1 MRVPSNGGHN
11 AGAARGPGSE
21 PRTTKKRAHPHA
33 MSDILASAKTLKA
46 LLEPRAVAVLG
57 ASNDASKIGG
67 IPLRFLREYGYPGKV
82 YAVNPTHATVQ
93 GMPAYKS
100 VMDIEG
106 PIDMAIMAVPAR
118 IAVET
123 AEAAAAKGVKT
134 LCTFTAGFSEAGEEG
149 RRMQQRLGE
158 IARDSGMRILGPNC
172 LGHFNTRNKL
182 YATFTTS
189 ITHGEPQVG
198 SVGLVSQSGAFGS
211 HCFVL
216 GRERGL
222 GFSSCITTGNEVDIT
237 VAECLAYLAMD
248 EHTDVL
254 AVYMEGCKNGDQFME
269 ALALAQARG
278 KPVVI
283 QKVGRSE
290 VGTAAAASHTASLTG
305 ADKVYDAVFERY
317 NAYRANTTSELIDI
331 AYMLSGMRRVG
342 KIPTGNK
349 VAIATV
355 SGGAGVMMADAA
367 EEAGLDLAP
376 LPEKTQAYLK
386 KLVPFAGTRNPVDF
400 TAQVYND
407 FNVVTKNFDAIFREG
422 GYDAVIGFF
431 TALLYSETM
440 SQKVLNSLLPVRKDF
455 PDRVFALSMIGPLER
470 RRQFEDAGFLM
481 LEDPSIAM
489 NTIAA
494 TLKIGRGMA
503 KGPHKA
509 PAVADAPSV
518 QRRAYNEIE
527 AKALLAKA
535 GVPAA
540 PEQLAA
546 NADDAVKA
554 ATEIGYP
561 VVMKIVSPDIVHKS
575 EVGGVKLNL
584 ASADAV
590 RAAYDQILSSCT
602 TAHPK
607 AKIDGV
613 LVGKMISGG
622 VEAILGVQR
631 DPVFGP
637 VVMFGLGG
645 IFTEIMKD
653 VTFRLAP
660 FDEAEAM
667 EMIRSI
673 KGFPLLN
680 GARGR
685 AKCDQAAL
693 AAALS
698 KLSIFAAANREVLAS
713 IDINPVLVL
722 PEGQGVAALDAVI
735 LTV

>member
-1 MRVPSNGGHN
+1 M
-11 AGAARGPGSE
+11 
-21 PRTTKKRAHPHA
+21 T
-33 MSDILASAKTLKA
+33 DILASAKTLKA

-57 ASNDASKIGG
+57 ASDDPSKIGG
-67 IPLRFLREYGYPGKV
+67 MPLKYLREYGYPGEV
-82 YAVNPTHATVQ
+82 YAVNASRDTVQ
-93 GMPAYKS
+93 GMPAFRS
-100 VMDIEG
+100 VLDIPG
-106 PIDMAIMAVPAR
+106 PVDMAIMAVPAKF
-118 IAVET
+118 AVET
-123 AEAAAAKGVKT
+123 AEAAAEKGVKA

-149 RRMQQRLGE
+149 RKMQQRLAD
-158 IARDSGMRILGPNC
+158 IARESGMRILGPNC
-172 LGHFNTRNKL
+172 LGAFNTRNKL
-182 YATFTTS
+182 YATFTTAM
-189 ITHGEPQVG
+189 THGEPEVG
-198 SVGLVSQSGAFGS
+198 NVALISQSGAFGS

-222 GFSSCITTGNEVDIT
+222 RFSCCVTTGNEVDIS
-237 VAECLAYLAMD
+237 VAECIAYFATD

-254 AVYMEGCKNGDQFME
+254 ACYMEGCKDGEQFKA
-269 ALALAQARG
+269 ALALAEKMG

-283 QKVGRSE
+283 QKVGRTAVGSE
-290 VGTAAAASHTASLTG
+290 AAASHTASLTG

-317 NAYRANTTSELIDI
+317 NAYRADTTSELIDI
-331 AYMLSGMRRVG
+331 AYMVSGMRQYG
-342 KIPTGNK
+342 TLPTGNK
-349 VAIATV
+349 IAIATV

-367 EEAGLDLAP
+367 EEAGLDVAP

-407 FNVVTKNFDAIFREG
+407 FNVVTKNFDAIYREG

-440 SQKVLNSLLPVRKDF
+440 SKKVLDSLLPVRKEF
-455 PDRVFALSMIGPLER
+455 PDRVFALSMIGPLANR
-470 RRQFEDAGFLM
+470 RKFEAEGFLM

-494 TLKIGRGMA
+494 TLEIGRGMA
-503 KGPHKA
+503 RGPRKEPPIKGA
-509 PAVADAPSV
+509 PRIKRQS
-518 QRRAYNEIE
+518 YNEIE
-527 AKALLAKA
+527 AKKLLVEA

-540 PEQLAA
+540 AEQLAKS
-546 NADDAVKA
+546 ADDAVKA
-554 ATEIGYP
+554 AEAIGYP
-561 VVMKIVSPDIVHKS
+561 VVMKIVSADILHKS
-575 EVGGVKLNL
+575 EAGGVKLNL
-584 ASADAV
+584 ANADAV
-590 RAAYDQILSSCT
+590 RKAYDDILSSCT
-602 TAHPK
+602 AAHPK

-613 LVGKMISGG
+613 LVGEMVSGG
-622 VEAILGVQR
+622 TEAILGVQR

-673 KGFPLLN
+673 KGFPLLD

-685 AKCDQAAL
+685 KKGDQKAL
-693 AAALS
+693 AKALS
-698 KLSIFAAANREVLAS
+698 KLSVFAAANRDVLAS
-713 IDINPVLVL
+713 IDVNPVVVL
-722 PEGQGVAALDAVI
+722 PEGQGVRALDAVI

>member
-1 MRVPSNGGHN
+1 M
-11 AGAARGPGSE
+11 
-21 PRTTKKRAHPHA
+21 T
-33 MSDILASAKTLKA
+33 DILASAKTLKA

-57 ASNDASKIGG
+57 ASDDANKIGG
-67 IPLRFLREYGYPGKV
+67 IPLRYLRDYGYPGKV

-149 RRMQQRLGE
+149 RRMQQRLAD
-158 IARDSGMRILGPNC
+158 IARESGMRILGPNC

-222 GFSSCITTGNEVDIT
+222 GFSCCITTGNEVDIT

-248 EHTDVL
+248 DHTDVL
-254 AVYMEGCKNGDQFME
+254 AVYMEGCKNGEQFMA
-269 ALALAQARG
+269 ALALAQERG

-290 VGTAAAASHTASLTG
+290 VGSAAAASHTASLTG

-317 NAYRANTTSELIDI
+317 NAYRADTTSELIDI

-431 TALLYSETM
+431 TALLYSESM

-455 PDRVFALSMIGPLER
+455 PDRVFALSMIGPLAR
-470 RRQFEDAGFLM
+470 RRQFEEAGFLM

-503 KGPHKA
+503 QGPRKI
-509 PAVADAPSV
+509 PAADDAPCL

-540 PEQLAA
+540 PERLATS
-546 NADDAVKA
+546 ADGAVKA
-554 ATEIGYP
+554 AAEIGYP

-575 EVGGVKLNL
+575 DAGGVKLNL
-584 ASADAV
+584 GDADAV
-590 RAAYDQILSSCT
+590 RSAYDAILSSCT
-602 TAHPK
+602 AAHPEGEDRRR
-607 AKIDGV
+607 AGRHDDFGRRRGDPRRAARPGLRAGRHVRPRRHLHRDHEGRDLPPRPLRRGGGDGDDPLDQGLPAARRRARPQEMRPGGAGESAVQAVHLRRRQPRPAGQHRHQPGGRAAGRPGRGGAGRGDPDGV
-613 LVGKMISGG
+613 RRAAGTVG
-622 VEAILGVQR
+622 
-631 DPVFGP
+631 P
-637 VVMFGLGG
+637 
-645 IFTEIMKD
+645 T
-653 VTFRLAP
+653 
-660 FDEAEAM
+660 
-667 EMIRSI
+667 
-673 KGFPLLN
+673 PL
-680 GARGR
+680 
-685 AKCDQAAL
+685 C
-693 AAALS
+693 
-698 KLSIFAAANREVLAS
+698 AS
-713 IDINPVLVL
+713 
-722 PEGQGVAALDAVI
+722 
-735 LTV
+735 

>member
-1 MRVPSNGGHN
+1 
-11 AGAARGPGSE
+11 
-21 PRTTKKRAHPHA
+21 
-33 MSDILASAKTLKA
+33 MSDLLASAKTLKA
-46 LLEPRAVAVLG
+46 LLEPRSVAVLG
-57 ASNDASKIGG
+57 ASDDPSKIGG
-67 IPLRFLREYGYPGKV
+67 MPLRYLRDYGYPGKV
-82 YAVNPTHATVQ
+82 YAVNPTRDTVQ
-93 GMPAYKS
+93 GMQAYKT
-100 VMDIEG
+100 VTDIPG
-106 PIDMAIMAVPAR
+106 PVDMAIMAVPAR
-118 IAVET
+118 IAIET
-123 AEAAAAKGVKT
+123 AEAAAAKGVKA
-134 LCTFTAGFSEAGEEG
+134 LCTFTAGFSEAGEDG
-149 RRMQQRLGE
+149 RRMQQRLGD
-158 IARDSGMRILGPNC
+158 IARESGMRILGPNC

-189 ITHGEPQVG
+189 ITHGEPKVG
-198 SVGLVSQSGAFGS
+198 NVALISQSGAFGS

-222 GFSSCITTGNEVDIT
+222 GFSGCVTTGNEVDIT
-237 VAECLAYLAMD
+237 VAECLAYFAMD
-248 EHTDVL
+248 DETEVL
-254 AVYMEGCKNGDQFME
+254 ACYMEGCKNGEQFMA
-269 ALALAQARG
+269 ALDLAHQRG

-283 QKVGRSE
+283 QKVGRSA
-290 VGTAAAASHTASLTG
+290 VGSEAAASHTASLTG
-305 ADKVYDAVFERY
+305 ADKVYDAVFARY
-317 NAYRANTTSELIDI
+317 NAFRADTTSELIDI
-331 AYMLSGMRRVG
+331 AYMLSGMRRFG
-342 KIPTGNK
+342 KLPSGNK

-367 EEAGLDLAP
+367 EEAGLDVAP
-376 LPEKTQAYLK
+376 LPEKTQADLK

-407 FNVVTKNFDAIFREG
+407 FNLVTKNFDAIYREG

-431 TALLYSETM
+431 TALLYSESM
-440 SQKVLNSLLPVRKDF
+440 SKKVLDSLLPVRKAF
-455 PDRVFALSMIGPLER
+455 PDRVFALSMIGPLENR
-470 RRQFEDAGFLM
+470 RKFEAEGFLM

-489 NTIAA
+489 KTIAA

-503 KGPHKA
+503 RGLPKA
-509 PAVADAPSV
+509 PATTGAPQIKRGS
-518 QRRAYNEIE
+518 YNEID
-527 AKALLAKA
+527 AKKLLAEA

-540 PEQLAA
+540 PERLATT
-546 NADDAVKA
+546 ADGAVA
-554 ATEIGYP
+554 AAGEIGFP

-575 EVGGVKLNL
+575 EAGGVKLNL
-584 ASADAV
+584 SSADAV
-590 RAAYDQILSSCT
+590 RRAYDEILSSCA

-613 LVGKMISGG
+613 LVGKMVSGG

-660 FDEAEAM
+660 FDETEAM

-673 KGFPLLN
+673 KGFPLLD

-685 AKCDQAAL
+685 KKCDQAAL
-693 AAALS
+693 AKALS
-698 KLSIFAAANREVLAS
+698 KLSILAAANRDTLAS
-713 IDINPVLVL
+713 IDINPVVVL
-722 PEGQGVAALDAVI
+722 PEGDGVAALDAVI

>member
-1 MRVPSNGGHN
+1 MN
-11 AGAARGPGSE
+11 
-21 PRTTKKRAHPHA
+21 
-33 MSDILASAKTLKA
+33 DILASAKTLKA

-57 ASNDASKIGG
+57 ASDDPSKIGG
-67 IPLRFLREYGYPGKV
+67 IPLRYLRDYGYPGEV
-82 YAVNPTHATVQ
+82 YAVNAGRDTVQ
-93 GMPAYKS
+93 GMPSYKS
-100 VMDIEG
+100 VMDIPG
-106 PIDMAIMAVPAR
+106 PVDMAIMAVPAKF
-118 IAVET
+118 AVET
-123 AEAAAAKGVKT
+123 AEAAAEKGVKA

-149 RRMQQRLGE
+149 RRMQERLGE
-158 IARDSGMRILGPNC
+158 IARESGMRILGPNC

-189 ITHGEPQVG
+189 ITHGEPKAGNVA
-198 SVGLVSQSGAFGS
+198 LLSQSGAFGS

-222 GFSSCITTGNEVDIT
+222 GFSGCVTTGNEVDIS
-237 VAECLAYLAMD
+237 VAECIAYFAMD
-248 EHTDVL
+248 PHTEVL
-254 AVYMEGCKNGDQFME
+254 ACYMEGCKNGDQFKA
-269 ALALAQARG
+269 ALELAYKQG

-283 QKVGRSE
+283 QKVGRSA
-290 VGTAAAASHTASLTG
+290 VGSEAAASHTASLTG

-317 NAYRANTTSELIDI
+317 NAYRADTTSEMIDI
-331 AYMLSGMRRVG
+331 AYMLSGMRKYG
-342 KIPTGNK
+342 KLPSGNK
-349 VAIATV
+349 IGIATV

-367 EEAGLDLAP
+367 EEAGLDVAP
-376 LPEKTQAYLK
+376 LPEKTQKYLK
-386 KLVPFAGTRNPVDF
+386 ELVPFAGTRNPVDF

-407 FNVVTKNFDAIFREG
+407 FNVVTKNFEAIYREG

-431 TALLYSETM
+431 TALLYSESM
-440 SQKVLNSLLPVRKDF
+440 SKKVLDSLRPVRQAF
-455 PDRVFALSMIGPLER
+455 PDRVFALSMIGPLENR
-470 RRQFEDAGFLM
+470 RKFEAEGFLM

-503 KGPHKA
+503 NGLPTDPPVTGA
-509 PAVADAPSV
+509 PRIARQS
-518 QRRAYNEIE
+518 YNEIE
-527 AKALLAKA
+527 AKKLLAEA

-540 PEQLAA
+540 PEQLAKS
-546 NADDAVKA
+546 ADDAVKA
-554 ATEIGYP
+554 AEAIGFP
-561 VVMKIVSPDIVHKS
+561 VVMKIVSPNIVHKS
-575 EVGGVKLNL
+575 EAGGVKLNITD
-584 ASADAV
+584 ADGV
-590 RAAYDQILSSCT
+590 RRAYDEILSSCT

-613 LVGKMISGG
+613 LVGKMVSGG

-667 EMIRSI
+667 AMIRSI
-673 KGFPLLN
+673 KGFPLLD

-685 AKCDQAAL
+685 KKCDQAAL
-693 AAALS
+693 AKALS
-698 KLSIFAAANREVLAS
+698 KLSILAAANRDTLAS
-713 IDINPVLVL
+713 IDINPVIVL
-722 PEGQGVAALDAVI
+722 PEGDGVAALDAVI

>member
-1 MRVPSNGGHN
+1 
-11 AGAARGPGSE
+11 
-21 PRTTKKRAHPHA
+21 
-33 MSDILASAKTLKA
+33 
-46 LLEPRAVAVLG
+46 
-57 ASNDASKIGG
+57 
-67 IPLRFLREYGYPGKV
+67 
-82 YAVNPTHATVQ
+82 
-93 GMPAYKS
+93 
-100 VMDIEG
+100 
-106 PIDMAIMAVPAR
+106 MAIMAVPAR
-118 IAVET
+118 LALEA
-123 AEAAAAKGVKT
+123 AEAAAAKGVKA
-134 LCTFTAGFSEAGEEG
+134 LCTFTSGFSEVGEEG
-149 RRMQQRLGE
+149 RRMQQRLAD
-158 IARDSGMRILGPNC
+158 IARDTGMRILGPNC
-172 LGHFNTRNKL
+172 LGYFNARNKL

-189 ITHGEPQVG
+189 ITHGEPKVG
-198 SVGLVSQSGAFGS
+198 NVGLVSQSGAFGS

-248 EHTDVL
+248 DETDVL
-254 AVYMEGCKNGDQFME
+254 ACYMEGCKNGEQFMA
-269 ALALAQARG
+269 ALALAEERG

-290 VGTAAAASHTASLTG
+290 VGSQAAASHTASLTG

-317 NAYRANTTSELIDI
+317 NAFRAQTTAELIDI
-331 AYMLSGMRRVG
+331 AYMLSGMRQSG
-342 KIPTGNK
+342 KLPTGNK
-349 VAIATV
+349 IAIATI

-367 EEAGLDLAP
+367 EEAGLDVAP

-386 KLVPFAGTRNPVDF
+386 QLVPFAGTRNPVDF

-440 SQKVLNSLLPVRKDF
+440 SKKVLDSLLPVRKDF
-455 PDRVFALSMIGPLER
+455 PDRVFALSMIGPLAR
-470 RRQFEDAGFLM
+470 RRQFEEAGFLM

-503 KGPHKA
+503 RGPRER
-509 PAVADAPSV
+509 PAVPDAPCL
-518 QRRAYNEIE
+518 QRRSYNEIE
-527 AKALLAKA
+527 AKVLLAKA

-540 PEQLAA
+540 PERLATS
-546 NADDAVKA
+546 ADGAVKA
-554 ATEIGYP
+554 ASEIGYP
-561 VVMKIVSPDIVHKS
+561 VVLKIVSANIVHKS
-575 EVGGVKLNL
+575 DAGGVKLNL
-584 ASADAV
+584 ADADAV
-590 RAAYDQILSSCT
+590 RKAYDAILSSCSA
-602 TAHPK
+602 AHPK

-660 FDEAEAM
+660 FDETEAM

-673 KGFPLLN
+673 KGFPLLD

-685 AKCDQAAL
+685 RKCDQAAL
-693 AAALS
+693 AKALS
-698 KLSIFAAANREVLAS
+698 KLSIFAAANRDMLAS
-713 IDINPVLVL
+713 IDINPVVVL

>member
-1 MRVPSNGGHN
+1 MN
-11 AGAARGPGSE
+11 
-21 PRTTKKRAHPHA
+21 
-33 MSDILASAKTLKA
+33 DILASAKTLRP

-57 ASNDASKIGG
+57 ASDDASKIGG
-67 IPLRFLREYGYPGKV
+67 MPLRYLRDFGYPGKV
-82 YAVNPTHATVQ
+82 YAVNPTRDTVQ
-93 GMPAYKS
+93 GMRAYKS
-100 VMDIEG
+100 VTDIEG
-106 PIDMAIMAVPAR
+106 PVDMAIMAVPAR
-118 IAVET
+118 MAVET
-123 AEAAAAKGVKT
+123 AEAAAEKGVKA

-149 RRMQQRLGE
+149 RRMQQRLAD

-189 ITHGEPQVG
+189 ITHGEPKVG

-248 EHTDVL
+248 DNTDVL
-254 AVYMEGCKNGDQFME
+254 AVYMEGCKNGEQFMA
-269 ALALAQARG
+269 ALALAQERG

-283 QKVGRSE
+283 QKVGRSA
-290 VGTAAAASHTASLTG
+290 VGSEAAASHTASLTG

-317 NAYRANTTSELIDI
+317 NAYRADTTSELIDI
-331 AYMLSGMRRVG
+331 AYMLSGMRRFG
-342 KIPTGNK
+342 KLPTGNK

-376 LPEKTQAYLK
+376 LPEETQAYLK

-431 TALLYSETM
+431 TALLYSPTM
-440 SQKVLNSLLPVRKDF
+440 SQKVLDSLLPVRKAF

-470 RRQFEDAGFLM
+470 RRAFEDAGFLM

-494 TLKIGRGMA
+494 TLKIGNGLARGPR
-503 KGPHKA
+503 KIPPVVDGPCL
-509 PAVADAPSV
+509 
-518 QRRAYNEIE
+518 QRRSYNEIE

-535 GVPAA
+535 GVPAS
-540 PEQLAA
+540 PERLAR

-554 ATEIGYP
+554 ASEIGYP
-561 VVMKIVSPDIVHKS
+561 VVLKIVSPDIVHKS
-575 EVGGVKLNL
+575 DAGGVKLNL
-584 ASADAV
+584 GDADAV
-590 RAAYDQILSSCT
+590 REAYDTILSSCT
-602 TAHPK
+602 AAHPK

-667 EMIRSI
+667 EMIRGI
-673 KGFPLLN
+673 KGFPLLD

-685 AKCDQAAL
+685 RKCDQAAL
-693 AAALS
+693 AKALA
-698 KLSIFAAANREVLAS
+698 KLSVFAAANRDVLAS
-713 IDINPVLVL
+713 IDINPVVVL

>member
-1 MRVPSNGGHN
+1 
-11 AGAARGPGSE
+11 
-21 PRTTKKRAHPHA
+21 

-57 ASNDASKIGG
+57 ASDDPSKIGG
-67 IPLRFLREYGYPGKV
+67 MPLKYLRDYGYPGEV
-82 YAVNPTHATVQ
+82 HAVNAARDTVQ
-93 GMPAYKS
+93 GKPAFKS
-100 VMDIEG
+100 VLDIPG
-106 PIDMAIMAVPAR
+106 PVDMAIMAVPAR
-118 IAVET
+118 FAIET
-123 AEAAAAKGVKT
+123 AEAAAEKGVKA

-149 RRMQQRLGE
+149 QRMQERLGE
-158 IARDSGMRILGPNC
+158 IARESGMRILGPNC

-182 YATFTTS
+182 YATFSTA

-198 SVGLVSQSGAFGS
+198 NVALISQSGAFGS

-222 GFSSCITTGNEVDIT
+222 GFSGCVTTGNEVDIS
-237 VAECLAYLAMD
+237 VAECLAYFAMD
-248 EHTDVL
+248 DNTDVL
-254 AVYMEGCKNGDQFME
+254 ACYMEGCKDGEMFKA
-269 ALALAQARG
+269 ALEIAQERG

-283 QKVGRSE
+283 QKVGRSV
-290 VGTAAAASHTASLTG
+290 VGSEAAASHTASLTG

-317 NAYRANTTSELIDI
+317 NAYRADTTSELIDV
-331 AYMLSGMRRVG
+331 AYMLSGMRKVG
-342 KIPTGNK
+342 KLPTGK
-349 VAIATV
+349 KIAIATV

-367 EEAGLDLAP
+367 EEAGLDVAP

-386 KLVPFAGTRNPVDF
+386 ELVPFAGTRNPVDF

-407 FNVVTKNFDAIFREG
+407 FNVVTKNFDAIYREG

-440 SQKVLNSLLPVRKDF
+440 SKKVLDSLLPVRKAF
-455 PDRVFALSMIGPLER
+455 PDRVFALSMIGPLETR
-470 RRQFEDAGFLM
+470 RKFEKEGFLM
-481 LEDPSIAM
+481 LEDPSFAM
-489 NTIAA
+489 KIIAA
-494 TLKIGRGMA
+494 TLKIGSGLARGPV
-503 KGPHKA
+503 KPPSTDGA
-509 PAVADAPSV
+509 PKIE
-518 QRRAYNEIE
+518 RRNYNEIE
-527 AKALLAKA
+527 GKKLLVEA

-540 PEQLAA
+540 PEKLTSS
-546 NADDAVKA
+546 ADDAAVA
-554 ATEIGYP
+554 AAQIGYP
-561 VVMKIVSPDIVHKS
+561 VVMKIVSADIVHKS
-575 EVGGVKLNL
+575 DVGGVKLNL
-584 ASADAV
+584 GDADAV
-590 RAAYDQILSSCT
+590 RKAYDDILSSCT

-613 LVGKMISGG
+613 LVGKMVSGG

-660 FDEAEAM
+660 FSEADAM

-673 KGFPLLN
+673 KGFPLLD

-685 AKCDQAAL
+685 KKADQAAL
-693 AAALS
+693 AKALS
-698 KLSIFAAANREVLAS
+698 KLSIFAAANKDVLAS
-713 IDINPVLVL
+713 IDINPVMVL
-722 PEGQGVAALDAVI
+722 PEGDGVAALDAVI